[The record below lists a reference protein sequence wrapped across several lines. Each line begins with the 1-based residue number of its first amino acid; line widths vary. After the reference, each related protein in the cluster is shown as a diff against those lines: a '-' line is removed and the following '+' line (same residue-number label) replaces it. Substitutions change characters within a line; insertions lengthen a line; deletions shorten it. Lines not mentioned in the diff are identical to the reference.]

1 MYMYIVLFI
10 HYEHVVMYCIVC
22 IQVQVMYS
30 FIVNCLDNYGST
42 LSVRWT
48 GKQDTCIIM
57 EIKVSLQL
65 LLLCGIQHS
74 VIMADFLMFE
84 TQQPI
89 IVIIFIIYSSYFLKD
104 LIELYEYISGRIAI
118 STSFY
123 VSYKQLSF
131 CQSFL
136 IDRDTQNDTTSLTT
150 YITHSY
156 VRMLHKHTNVH
167 VIIK

>member
-1 MYMYIVLFI
+1 
-10 HYEHVVMYCIVC
+10 
-22 IQVQVMYS
+22 
-30 FIVNCLDNYGST
+30 
-42 LSVRWT
+42 
-48 GKQDTCIIM
+48 M

-123 VSYKQLSF
+123 VSYKLLSF

-136 IDRDTQNDTTSLTT
+136 IDRDTQNDTTMYT
-150 YITHSY
+150 THSY
-156 VRMLHKHTNVH
+156 ICYTNI
-167 VIIK
+167 IIK

>member
-1 MYMYIVLFI
+1 
-10 HYEHVVMYCIVC
+10 
-22 IQVQVMYS
+22 MYS

-123 VSYKQLSF
+123 VSYKQVSS
-131 CQSFL
+131 CYSFL
-136 IDRDTQNDTTSLTT
+136 IDQDTQNDTSCLPT
-150 YITHSY
+150 YMYMY
-156 VRMLHKHTNVH
+156 VYNT
-167 VIIK
+167 